1 MPIGYNMECPK
12 CHYNRNDQ
20 DLECPRCGIIYDKYE
35 LLIKKKEENN
45 RNPNGPAQNL
55 AVSQNPSTISL
66 LYKLKYYLGGIILGI
81 ISAVLIIY
89 QYNSRL
95 NKLIEANNRITA
107 TTVASQRTTSEEHDP
122 ETGGESQDF
131 SGQLEDAQPDSRSI
145 NSADNQGDGSP
156 SRNRIEEACKAVVT
170 IKTAS
175 GFGSGFFINEDGYIL
190 TNRHVSEMNENVQD
204 SLYDARESFRRQLK
218 EKESLLSDIEDELT
232 DKKNDIDSE
241 NSWIS
246 ENTDDRY
253 YGKLELE
260 EKVAQIKS
268 HQARLQSHAREYNV
282 LMNRYNSEKAKADL
296 LKQKYE
302 QTNSQIDQLAFNTSL
317 TVYLADG
324 TKKSASVISNSASY
338 DMALLKIDGVKT
350 PFISPADVNKLEVG
364 DTLYAIGTP
373 HDLSL
378 NQTVTSGILSGLRN
392 GLIQTNAQISGGNSG
407 GPLINNEG
415 KAIGINTSKIVA
427 DGVEGIGF
435 AIPINVVV
443 QEYDQ
448 YFY

>member
-20 DLECPRCGIIYDKYE
+20 DMECPRCGIVYDKYE
-35 LLIKKKEENN
+35 LLIKKKDENN
-45 RNPNGPAQNL
+45 RNQISPAQNP

-66 LYKLKYYLGGIILGI
+66 FYKLKYYLGGIILGI
-81 ISAVLIIY
+81 ITAALIIY
-89 QYNSRL
+89 HYNSKINRL
-95 NKLIEANNRITA
+95 IDANNRITA
-107 TTVASQRTTSEEHDP
+107 NSVALQGTQSEEYEP
-122 ETGGESQDF
+122 ETRDELQDF
-131 SGQLEDAQPDSRSI
+131 TGQPEDARPDSRSI
-145 NSADNQGDGSP
+145 NSADAQANGSR
-156 SRNRIEEACKAVVT
+156 SRNTIEEACRAVVT

-190 TNRHVSEMNENVQD
+190 TNKHVSEMNENVQD
-204 SLYDARESFRRQLK
+204 SLYNARQSLRNELK
-218 EKESLLSDIEDELT
+218 EKEALLSDIEDELAG
-232 DKKNDIDSE
+232 KKNDIDTE

-260 EKVAQIKS
+260 EKVAEIKS

-282 LMNRYNSEKAKADL
+282 LMNRYNSEKAKADML
-296 LKQKYE
+296 RQKYE
-302 QTNSQIDQLAFNTSL
+302 QANSQIDQLASNTSL
-317 TVYLADG
+317 TIYLADG
-324 TKKSASVISNSASY
+324 TKKTASIISNSYNY

-350 PFISPADVNKLEVG
+350 PFIRPADVNQVKVG

-373 HDLSL
+373 QGFS
-378 NQTVTSGILSGLRN
+378 QTVTSGILSSFRDGY
-392 GLIQTNAQISGGNSG
+392 IQTNAQISPGNSG
-407 GPLINNEG
+407 GPLIDNEG
-415 KAIGINTSKIVA
+415 KAVGINTSKIVA
-427 DGVEGIGF
+427 EGVEGIGF

-443 QEYDQ
+443 QEYNQ